1 MSLDTST
8 LYLVATMVAAML
20 GAMLLFFGKQENIP
34 ALKWWG
40 TAYLLGAASVA
51 LWTLASDA
59 LGEMLSLALNAV
71 GFVACGMV
79 WNASRVFHG
88 RKPNLPGLVLGAIA
102 WIAAVMTLAPEAS
115 AMRMTIGAGIVAIYA
130 ALTATELWSERRRT
144 LQKRW
149 PAIVVPVL
157 HGFVLMLPILLGDLL
172 HPHDDKF
179 SGSIWVTVF
188 SIELVLYAVGTVFVI
203 FMLVSE
209 RAVTAHKTAASMD
222 PLTGM
227 FNRRGFAEASSRV
240 IEREANAGRPVTV
253 LIFDIDHFKSINDR
267 FGHPAG
273 DEILKLF
280 ATVVVNTLRISDLS
294 GRIGGEE
301 FAALLPCSLEEG
313 VIAAERVR
321 EAFANSGIVVEDG
334 PVDTTVSIGVAG
346 GPAGTELEV
355 LLAAADT
362 ALYQAKRSGRNRVE
376 AAEELPLSLENWRRK
391 TAGIARQPQSR
402 PVVAEPGLRM
412 VRGAVT
418 SRLPFASISSWLM
431 NTIRNQN
438 AHAALMSLEA
448 AAASARGG
456 FACMFSTSDEYETAL
471 ITERRAQG
479 RYDRPRSRWPVVMFV
494 GCTLMVAGT
503 VLLLN

>member
-1 MSLDTST
+1 MLLDIST
-8 LYLVATMVAAML
+8 LYLVAAMMAAML
-20 GAMLLFFGKQENIP
+20 GAMLMFFGRQENIP

-51 LWTLASDA
+51 LWTLAGSM
-59 LGEMLSLALNAV
+59 LGGSVFGGMLSLALTSI
-71 GFVACGMV
+71 GFLACGMV

-88 RKPNLPGLVLGAIA
+88 RSPNLPGLVLGAIV
-102 WIAAVMTLAPEAS
+102 WIAAVMMLAPQAS
-115 AMRMTIGAGIVAIYA
+115 ALRMTIGAGIVAVYA
-130 ALTATELWSERRRT
+130 ALTASELWTERRRT

-149 PAIVVPVL
+149 PAVVVPAL
-157 HGFVLMLPILLGDLL
+157 HGMVLMLPVLLGDFLR
-172 HPHDDKF
+172 PQDAEF
-179 SGSIWVTVF
+179 GSSIWVTIF

-209 RAVTAHKTAASMD
+209 RAVTAHKTAASTD

-227 FNRRGFAEASSRV
+227 FNRRGFSEATARV
-240 IEREANAGRPVTV
+240 IEREASAGRPVTV

-280 ATVVVNTLRISDLS
+280 STIVINALRISDLS

-313 VIAAERVR
+313 VLAAERVR
-321 EAFANSGIVVEDG
+321 EAFEASGIVVDDG

-362 ALYQAKRSGRNRVE
+362 ALYQAKRGGRNRVE
-376 AAEELPLSLENWRRK
+376 TAEELPLSLEHWRRR
-391 TAGIARQPQSR
+391 TAGLASNAPQP
-402 PVVAEPGLRM
+402 A
-412 VRGAVT
+412 
-418 SRLPFASISSWLM
+418 
-431 NTIRNQN
+431 
-438 AHAALMSLEA
+438 
-448 AAASARGG
+448 
-456 FACMFSTSDEYETAL
+456 
-471 ITERRAQG
+471 
-479 RYDRPRSRWPVVMFV
+479 
-494 GCTLMVAGT
+494 VAG
-503 VLLLN
+503 LA

>member
-8 LYLVATMVAAML
+8 LYFIATMIAAML
-20 GAMLLFFGKQENIP
+20 GVMLLVFGKNENIP

-51 LWTLASDA
+51 LWSLASNM
-59 LGEMLSLALNAV
+59 LGEVVSLALNAV

-88 RKPNLPGLVLGAIA
+88 RKPNLPGLVLGALA
-102 WIAAVMTLAPEAS
+102 WIAVVMTLPPAAS
-115 AMRMTIGAGIVAIYA
+115 MMRMTIGAGIVAVYA
-130 ALTATELWSERRRT
+130 ALTATELWTERRRA
-144 LQKRW
+144 LQRRW
-149 PAIVVPVL
+149 PTMMVPVM
-157 HGFVLMLPILLGDLL
+157 HGFVLMLPILLGNLL
-172 HPHDDKF
+172 HPHDVRF
-179 SGSIWVTVF
+179 AGSIWVTGF
-188 SIELVLYAVGTVFVI
+188 SVELVLYAVGTVFVI
-203 FMLVSE
+203 FMMVSE
-209 RAVTAHKTAASMD
+209 RAVIAHKNAASMD

-227 FNRRGFAEASSRV
+227 FNRRGFSEISSRL
-240 IEREANAGRPVTV
+240 IEREANAGRPMTAM
-253 LIFDIDHFKSINDR
+253 IFDIDHFKSINDR

-301 FAALLPCSLEEG
+301 FAALLPCPLEEG
-313 VIAAERVR
+313 VVAAERVR

-391 TAGIARQPQSR
+391 TAGLSLPAR
-402 PVVAEPGLRM
+402 AEP
-412 VRGAVT
+412 AV
-418 SRLPFASISSWLM
+418 A
-431 NTIRNQN
+431 
-438 AHAALMSLEA
+438 
-448 AAASARGG
+448 
-456 FACMFSTSDEYETAL
+456 
-471 ITERRAQG
+471 
-479 RYDRPRSRWPVVMFV
+479 
-494 GCTLMVAGT
+494 
-503 VLLLN
+503 

>member
-20 GAMLLFFGKQENIP
+20 GGMLLLFGRQENIP

-40 TAYLLGAASVA
+40 TAYLLGAGSVA
-51 LWTLASDA
+51 LWTLGGPMFGD
-59 LGEMLSLALNAV
+59 MFSLALNAV
-71 GFVACGMV
+71 GFIACGLV

-88 RKPNLPGLVLGAIA
+88 RKPNLAGLPLGALA
-102 WIAAVMTLAPEAS
+102 WVAAVLSLPPDAAELRMTL
-115 AMRMTIGAGIVAIYA
+115 GAGIVAVYA
-130 ALTATELWSERRRT
+130 ALTATELWSDRRRT
-144 LQKRW
+144 LQRRW

-157 HGFVLMLPILLGDLL
+157 HGFALMLPILLGDFL
-172 HPHDDKF
+172 HHENHAF
-179 SGSIWVTVF
+179 GTSIWVTVF
-188 SIELVLYAVGTVFVI
+188 AIELVLYAVGTVFVI

-209 RAVTAHKTAASMD
+209 RTVTAHKTAASMD

-227 FNRRGFAEASSRV
+227 FNRRGFAEATSRV
-240 IEREANAGRPVTV
+240 IEREAKAGRPVTV

-280 ATVVVNTLRISDLS
+280 SAVVINALRITDLS

-313 VIAAERVR
+313 VLAAERVR
-321 EAFANSGIVVEDG
+321 EAFEASGIVDEVAG

-362 ALYQAKRSGRNRVE
+362 ALYQAKRGGRNRVE

-391 TAGIARQPQSR
+391 SAGNARAAPLK
-402 PVVAEPGLRM
+402 PG
-412 VRGAVT
+412 
-418 SRLPFASISSWLM
+418 ASL
-431 NTIRNQN
+431 
-438 AHAALMSLEA
+438 A
-448 AAASARGG
+448 
-456 FACMFSTSDEYETAL
+456 
-471 ITERRAQG
+471 
-479 RYDRPRSRWPVVMFV
+479 
-494 GCTLMVAGT
+494 
-503 VLLLN
+503 

>member
-1 MSLDTST
+1 MCAKLGLGGTFMLLDIST
-8 LYLVATMVAAML
+8 LYLVATMMAAML
-20 GAMLLFFGKQENIP
+20 GAMLLFFGKQESIP

-51 LWTLASDA
+51 LWTLASSA
-59 LGEMLSLALNAV
+59 LGEILSLALNAV

-79 WNASRVFHG
+79 WNAARVFHG

-102 WIAAVMTLAPEAS
+102 WVAAVMTLAPAAS
-115 AMRMTIGAGIVAIYA
+115 ALRMTIGAGIVAIYA
-130 ALTATELWSERRRT
+130 ALTASELWTERRRT

-149 PAIVVPVL
+149 PAFVVPVL
-157 HGFVLMLPILLGDLL
+157 HGLVLMLPILLGDFLR
-172 HPHDDKF
+172 PQDAAF
-179 SGSIWVTVF
+179 SGSIWMTVF
-188 SIELVLYAVGTVFVI
+188 SVELVLYAVGTVFVI

-209 RAVTAHKTAASMD
+209 RAVTVHKAAASMD

-227 FNRRGFAEASSRV
+227 FNRRGFSEATARV
-240 IEREANAGRPVTV
+240 IEREASAGRPVTV

-280 ATVVVNTLRISDLS
+280 STIVINTLRISDLS

-313 VIAAERVR
+313 VLAAERVR
-321 EAFANSGIVVEDG
+321 EAFEASGIAVDEG

-362 ALYQAKRSGRNRVE
+362 ALYQAKRGGRNRVE
-376 AAEELPLSLENWRRK
+376 AAEELPLSLEKWRRK
-391 TAGIARQPQSR
+391 TAGLPGQQRAG
-402 PVVAEPGLRM
+402 VA
-412 VRGAVT
+412 
-418 SRLPFASISSWLM
+418 
-431 NTIRNQN
+431 
-438 AHAALMSLEA
+438 SLA
-448 AAASARGG
+448 
-456 FACMFSTSDEYETAL
+456 
-471 ITERRAQG
+471 
-479 RYDRPRSRWPVVMFV
+479 
-494 GCTLMVAGT
+494 
-503 VLLLN
+503 

>member
-20 GAMLLFFGKQENIP
+20 GAMLLFVDRQENIP

-51 LWTLASDA
+51 IWTLTSNTV
-59 LGEMLSLALNAV
+59 GEMLSLALNAI

-102 WIAAVMTLAPEAS
+102 WVAAVMTLDPEAS

-130 ALTATELWSERRRT
+130 ALTAAELWSERRRT

-149 PAIVVPVL
+149 PTIAVPVL

-172 HPHDDKF
+172 HSRDSAF
-179 SGSIWVTVF
+179 GSSIWVTVF

-209 RAVTAHKTAASMD
+209 RTVTAHKTAASMD

-227 FNRRGFAEASSRV
+227 FNRRGFAEACSRV
-240 IEREANAGRPVTV
+240 IEREANAGRPATV

-280 ATVVVNTLRISDLS
+280 AAIVVNALRITDLS

-321 EAFANSGIVVEDG
+321 EAFEGSGIVDETG

-362 ALYQAKRSGRNRVE
+362 ALYQAKRDGRNRVE
-376 AAEELPLSLENWRRK
+376 VAEELPLSLENWRRK
-391 TAGIARQPQSR
+391 TAGLARHPHQR
-402 PVVAEPGLRM
+402 PGVP
-412 VRGAVT
+412 
-418 SRLPFASISSWLM
+418 
-431 NTIRNQN
+431 
-438 AHAALMSLEA
+438 SL
-448 AAASARGG
+448 
-456 FACMFSTSDEYETAL
+456 T
-471 ITERRAQG
+471 
-479 RYDRPRSRWPVVMFV
+479 
-494 GCTLMVAGT
+494 
-503 VLLLN
+503 